1 MWTRRTFIATTSAGT
16 LLAGCLGDDDSSGDN
31 DSSGDDGDNGGY
43 DTRLDELDDADPID
57 RTGEEAVEIDISPG
71 AEQPF
76 DPDPVL
82 VDEMTRLDWTWP
94 TTDGEIYPADT
105 PDPCQWSG
113 SDGGTSHS
121 WEFAFE
127 GLYEIGYTDP
137 AVEEG
142 IGTVFVVDPDE

>member
-1 MWTRRTFIATTSAGT
+1 MMWTRRTFIATTSGGAF
-16 LLAGCLGDDDSSGDN
+16 LAGCLGADDSSETD
-31 DSSGDDGDNGGY
+31 DSGEDESY
-43 DTRLDELDDADPID
+43 DTRLDELDNVDPID
-57 RTGEEAVEIDISPG
+57 RTGEETVEIAISPTDD
-71 AEQPF
+71 QPF

-82 VDEMTRLDWTWP
+82 VDTLARLDWSWP
-94 TTDGEIYPADT
+94 TSDGEIYPADT

-137 AVEEG
+137 TVEEVVG
-142 IGTVFVVDPDE
+142 SVFVVDPDR